1 MNHQKRIE
9 KALLSL
15 EGLSLGDAFGQN
27 FFVEQDKAI
36 ELINARQLPN
46 KPWFYTDDT
55 IMGISVVETLLVWQL
70 FCWRSQL

>member
-1 MNHQKRIE
+1 MNHQERIE

-27 FFVEQDKAI
+27 FFIEQDKAI
-36 ELINARQLPN
+36 EIINTRQLPN

-55 IMGISVVETLLVWQL
+55 VMGISIVDTL
-70 FCWRSQL
+70 